1 MVVGGVM
8 VLVVVLLCHGGVT
21 VAWWCYL
28 CGGGIATVHVCGRV
42 VESRL
47 C

>member
-1 MVVGGVM
+1 MVV
-8 VLVVVLLCHGGVT
+8 GGVT

-28 CGGGIATVHVCGRV
+28 CGGGIATDVVASVHVCGSV
-42 VESRL
+42 VEFRL